1 VCLDIGGADHL
12 PLFSTS
18 VLICRANSSGVP
30 AMGSKPAAA
39 LIDH

>member
-1 VCLDIGGADHL
+1 LAARITFAH
-12 PLFSTS
+12 FSTS

-30 AMGSKPAAA
+30 AIGSKPAAA